1 MKFEPVAIVGQG
13 CVLPGGL
20 SPEALWKTV
29 HEGRDVLGSPQPDYW
44 GVSPAHVL
52 RDQKD
57 APYFDHTWS
66 DRGGYVRGFDGVFD
80 PRGFLLDADQLRGL
94 DPLYLWAIE
103 AARQA
108 LESAGWRAGEVP
120 GSAGI
125 VLGNL
130 SYPTKTMTDL
140 AEKVWRGTEHGIDWR
155 NRFMSGLPAHLISN
169 ALGLTG
175 GAAALDAAC
184 ASSLYAMKLACDR
197 LHDRTADV
205 MLAGGV
211 NGASN
216 LLLHV
221 GFSALQALSRSGRSR
236 PFHRDADGLVPAEGA
251 AILVLRRLDDAIADD
266 NTILGVIRGIGL
278 SNDGRGR
285 GLLVPSQEGPIL
297 NRKIFRS

>member
-1 MKFEPVAIVGQG
+1 MKFEPIAIVGQG

-20 SPEALWKTV
+20 SPDRLWDTV
-29 HEGRDVLGSPQPDYW
+29 REGRDAFDSARPGYW
-44 GVSPAHVL
+44 GVAAEHIL
-52 RDQKD
+52 RDPKNS
-57 APYFDHTWS
+57 AFLDHTWS
-66 DRGGYVRGFDGVFD
+66 DRGGYVRGFDQVFS
-80 PRGFLLDADQLRGL
+80 PRGLLLGADALGGL

-108 LESAGWRAGEVP
+108 VDSAGWRAGEVP
-120 GSAGI
+120 GAAGV

-140 AEKVWRGTEHGIDWR
+140 AEKVWRGTEHAIDWR
-155 NRFMSGLPAHLISN
+155 NRFMSGLPAHLVSN

-175 GAAALDAAC
+175 GATALDAAC
-184 ASSLYAMKLACDR
+184 ASSLYAIKLACDR

-211 NGASN
+211 NGASD

-236 PFHRDADGLVPAEGA
+236 PFHQDADGLVPAEGA
-251 AILVLRRLDDAIADD
+251 AILVLRRLDDAIAD
-266 NTILGVIRGIGL
+266 GHHIRCHHG
-278 SNDGRGR
+278 GRPQQR
-285 GLLVPSQEGPIL
+285 
-297 NRKIFRS
+297 RSRPRSVGAVVGGARTRDASRL